1 MYICKLKTNMSSQ
14 KSSEDEIKTLLAQ
27 KRAHVEHL
35 QTINTRLDKLGLK
48 STVNSKKKNNSK
60 KTLVSKKM
68 PQKAKTSVKSNGGS
82 RKIKATVKTMRT
94 YLQSQGVDVKS
105 HATRTELEALVRK
118 HKFVR
123 NVEAISKD

>member
-1 MYICKLKTNMSSQ
+1 MYKSNSKTNMSSQ
-14 KSSEDEIKTLLAQ
+14 KSSEDEIKTLLAR
-27 KRAHVEHL
+27 KRAHVEQL
-35 QTINTRLDKLGLK
+35 QTINTRLDNLGLK
-48 STVNSKKKNNSK
+48 PSVNSKKKNNSK

-68 PQKAKTSVKSNGGS
+68 PKKAKTAVKPNGGT

-105 HATRTELEALVRK
+105 HATRTELEALIRK

-123 NVEAISKD
+123 NVEAISTD